1 MATQNTPN
9 PSRSRDEL
17 LAALRRPEQWDL
29 VVIGGGATG
38 LGTALDAAAR
48 GYRTLLLER
57 ADFAKG
63 TSSRSTKLV
72 HGGVRYLAQGNIK
85 LVREALRERGLLKRN
100 APHLV
105 HDMGFVI
112 PAYKW
117 WWKPFYGIGLSM
129 YDLLAG
135 KLGFGHCKVLNK
147 AQTLEHTPTLKR
159 EGLYGGILYHD
170 GRFDDARLAV
180 TLLQTFFDQGGSAI
194 NYLPV
199 NGLIKEGDKV
209 AGVTAHDEESGE
221 AFRLHAKVVV
231 NATGVF
237 VDSVRRM
244 DEPGLKD
251 MLAPSQGVHVV
262 VERKFNPGDSAVM
275 IPKTDDGRVLFAVP
289 WHDKVVIGTTDT
301 PVEHVSLEP
310 RALDEEIEFILRT
323 AKQYLANPP
332 TRKDVLSVY
341 AGQRPLVKNQNT
353 DGARSTAAISRGH
366 IIRISKGGLITIT
379 GGKWTTYRKM
389 GEDGVDQ
396 AIKIGS
402 LPKRPTRTPDM
413 RLHGYSENV
422 TGAFS
427 DVYGSDLAEI
437 RKLPGAQTKLH
448 PALDL
453 TEAEV
458 RWAARHELA
467 RTVEDMLSRRSR
479 SLLLDARAS
488 IAAAPGVAAILAEEL
503 GKDDA
508 WAKSQTAAYEQL
520 AAGYLLD

>member
-1 MATQNTPN
+1 MHRSISWQRKHHSEPIA
-9 PSRSRDEL
+9 RSRDEL

-85 LVREALRERGLLKRN
+85 LVREALRERGLLRRN

-135 KLGFGHCKVLNK
+135 KLGFGHCKVLSK

-170 GRFDDARLAV
+170 GQFDDARLAV

-199 NGLIKEGDKV
+199 TGLIKEGDKV
-209 AGVTAHDEESGE
+209 AGVTARDEESGE
-221 AFRLHAKVVV
+221 EFSVCMRRWSSTPRAFSWTA
-231 NATGVF
+231 
-237 VDSVRRM
+237 VRRM

-251 MLAPSQGVHVV
+251 MLSPSQGVHVV

-289 WHDKVVIGTTDT
+289 WHDKVVVGTTDT

-341 AGQRPLVKNQNT
+341 AGQRPL
-353 DGARSTAAISRGH
+353 
-366 IIRISKGGLITIT
+366 
-379 GGKWTTYRKM
+379 
-389 GEDGVDQ
+389 GE
-396 AIKIGS
+396 KS
-402 LPKRPTRTPDM
+402 EHRRRPF
-413 RLHGYSENV
+413 H
-422 TGAFS
+422 
-427 DVYGSDLAEI
+427 
-437 RKLPGAQTKLH
+437 
-448 PALDL
+448 
-453 TEAEV
+453 V
-458 RWAARHELA
+458 RHLA
-467 RTVEDMLSRRSR
+467 RPHHPHFEGRTHHDHRRQ
-479 SLLLDARAS
+479 
-488 IAAAPGVAAILAEEL
+488 V
-503 GKDDA
+503 DDLP
-508 WAKSQTAAYEQL
+508 QD
-520 AAGYLLD
+520 G

>member
-1 MATQNTPN
+1 MPTNIILNAA
-9 PSRSRDEL
+9 RSRDQL

-29 VVIGGGATG
+29 VVVGGGATG

-48 GYRTLLLER
+48 GYRTLLLEG

-72 HGGVRYLAQGNIK
+72 HGGVRYLAQGNVH
-85 LVREALRERGLLKRN
+85 LVREALRERGLLRRN

-135 KLGFGHCKVLNK
+135 KLGFGRCRVLDK
-147 AQTLEHTPTLKR
+147 EQALARTPTLRK
-159 EGLYGGILYHD
+159 EGLRGGVLYHD
-170 GRFDDARLAV
+170 GQFDDARLAV
-180 TLLQTFFDQGGSAI
+180 TLLQTLFDQGGTAI

-199 NGLIKEGDKV
+199 TGLIKEGGKV
-209 AGVTAHDEESGE
+209 AGVMARDEETGE
-221 AFRLHAKVVV
+221 TFNLRAKVVV

-237 VDSVRRM
+237 VDSLRRM
-244 DEPGLKD
+244 DEPGVKD
-251 MLAPSQGVHVV
+251 MLSPSQGVHIV
-262 VERKFNPGDSAVM
+262 VERRFQPGDSAVM

-289 WHDKVVIGTTDT
+289 WHDKVVVGTTDT
-301 PVEHVSLEP
+301 AVDHVSLEP
-310 RALDEEIEFILRT
+310 RALEEEIEFILRT
-323 AKQYLANPP
+323 AKQYLADPP

-341 AGQRPLVKNQNT
+341 VGQRPLVKGENT
-353 DGARSTAAISRGH
+353 DGAGATAAISRDH
-366 IIRISKGGLITIT
+366 IIRISRAGLITIT

-396 AIKIGS
+396 AIRVGG
-402 LPKRPTRTPDM
+402 LQKRPTRTPDM
-413 RLHGYSENV
+413 RLHGYSETV
-422 TGAFS
+422 TGAFA

-437 RKLPGAQTKLH
+437 RRLPGDQEKLH
-448 PALDL
+448 VSLDL

-458 RWAARHELA
+458 RWAARSELA
-467 RTVEDMLSRRSR
+467 RTVEDVLARRSR

-488 IAAAPGVAAILAEEL
+488 IAAAPRVASILASEL
-503 GKDDA
+503 GKDDTWVQA
-508 WAKSQTAAYEQL
+508 QTRAYEQL
-520 AAGYLLD
+520 AAGYLLN

>member
-1 MATQNTPN
+1 MHTNVTPNTP
-9 PSRSRDEL
+9 RSRDGL
-17 LAALRRPEQWDL
+17 LAVLRQPEPWDL
-29 VVIGGGATG
+29 IVTGGGATG

-48 GYRTLLLER
+48 GYRTLLLEG

-72 HGGVRYLAQGNIK
+72 HGGVRYLAQGNVH
-85 LVREALRERGLLKRN
+85 LVREALRERGLLRRN

-112 PAYKW
+112 PSYKW

-135 KLGFGHCKVLNK
+135 KLGFGRCKVLDK
-147 AQTLEHTPTLKR
+147 AGALARTPTLKQD
-159 EGLYGGILYHD
+159 GLRGGILYHD
-170 GRFDDARLAV
+170 GQFDDARLAV
-180 TLLQTFFDQGGSAI
+180 TLLQTLFDQGGTAL

-199 NGLIKEGDKV
+199 TGLLKEGDKV
-209 AGVTAHDEESGE
+209 AGVTARDEETGE
-221 AFRLHAKVVV
+221 TFNLRAKVVV

-237 VDSVRRM
+237 VDSLRRM
-244 DEPGLKD
+244 DEPGVKD
-251 MLAPSQGVHVV
+251 MLSPSQGVHVV
-262 VERKFNPGDSAVM
+262 VERRFQPGDSAVM

-301 PVEHVSLEP
+301 PVGQVSLEP

-323 AKQYLANPP
+323 AKQYFANAP
-332 TRKDVLSVY
+332 TRQDVLSVY
-341 AGQRPLVKNQNT
+341 VGQRPLVKNEKT
-353 DGARSTAAISRGH
+353 DGVGSTAAISRDH
-366 IIRISKGGLITIT
+366 IIRISKAGLITIT

-396 AIKIGS
+396 AIKVGN
-402 LPKRPTRTPDM
+402 LQKRPTRTPEM
-413 RLHGYSENV
+413 RLHGYSETV
-422 TGAFS
+422 TGAFT

-437 RKLPGAQTKLH
+437 RRLPGEKTKLH
-448 PALDL
+448 ASLDI

-458 RWAARHELA
+458 RWAARSELA
-467 RTVEDMLSRRSR
+467 RTVEDVLSRRSR

-488 IAAAPGVAAILAEEL
+488 IAAAPRVAAILADEL
-503 GKDDA
+503 GKETAWVDA
-508 WAKSQTAAYEQL
+508 QTQAYTQL
-520 AAGYLLD
+520 ASGYLLN

>member
-1 MATQNTPN
+1 MSTTVTPN
-9 PSRSRDEL
+9 AARSRDEL
-17 LAALRRPEQWDL
+17 LAALRRSEPWDL
-29 VVIGGGATG
+29 LVVGGGATG

-48 GYRTLLLER
+48 GYRTLLLEG

-72 HGGVRYLAQGNIK
+72 HGGVRYLAQGNVH
-85 LVREALRERGLLKRN
+85 LVREALRERGLLRRN

-135 KLGFGHCKVLNK
+135 KLGFGRCRVLSK
-147 AQTLEHTPTLKR
+147 EGALARTPTLKKA
-159 EGLYGGILYHD
+159 GLRGGILYHD
-170 GRFDDARLAV
+170 GQFDDARLAV
-180 TLLQTFFDQGGSAI
+180 TLLQTLFDQGGTAL

-199 NGLIKEGDKV
+199 TGLVKEGDKV
-209 AGVTAHDEESGE
+209 AGVTARDEETGE
-221 AFRLHAKVVV
+221 TFSLRAKVVV

-237 VDSVRRM
+237 VDSLRRM
-244 DEPGLKD
+244 DEPGVRD
-251 MLAPSQGVHVV
+251 MLSPSQGVHVV
-262 VERKFNPGDSAVM
+262 VERRFQPGDSAIM

-289 WHDKVVIGTTDT
+289 WHDKVVVGTTDT
-301 PVEHVSLEP
+301 PVDHVSLEP
-310 RALDEEIEFILRT
+310 RALEEEIEFILRT

-341 AGQRPLVKNQNT
+341 VGQRPLVKNENT
-353 DGARSTAAISRGH
+353 DGAGSTAAISRDH
-366 IIRISKGGLITIT
+366 IIRISKAGLITIT

-396 AIKIGS
+396 AIKVGG
-402 LPKRPTRTPDM
+402 LPKRPTRTPDL
-413 RLHGYSENV
+413 RLHGYSETV
-422 TGAFS
+422 TGAFT

-437 RKLPGAQTKLH
+437 RRLPGDQEKLH
-448 PALDL
+448 ASLDL

-458 RWAARHELA
+458 RWAARRELA
-467 RTVEDMLSRRSR
+467 RTVEDVLSRRSR
-479 SLLLDARAS
+479 ALLLDARAS
-488 IAAAPGVAAILAEEL
+488 IAAAPRVASILAAEL

-508 WAKSQTAAYEQL
+508 WAQAQTHAYEQL
-520 AAGYLLD
+520 AAGYLLN

>member
-1 MATQNTPN
+1 MDSNLSPNTA
-9 PSRSRDEL
+9 RSRDEL
-17 LAALRRPEQWDL
+17 LAALRRPEQWDII
-29 VVIGGGATG
+29 VAGGGATG

-48 GYRTLLLER
+48 GYRTLLLEG

-135 KLGFGHCKVLNK
+135 KLGFGRCKVLNK
-147 AQTLEHTPTLKR
+147 EQALARTPTLKR
-159 EGLYGGILYHD
+159 EGLYGGVLYHD
-170 GRFDDARLAV
+170 GQFDDARLAV
-180 TLLQTFFDQGGSAI
+180 TLLQTLFDQGGTAI
-194 NYLPV
+194 NYVPV
-199 NGLIKEGDKV
+199 TGLIKGGDKV
-209 AGVTAHDEESGE
+209 AGVTARDTETGEEFSI
-221 AFRLHAKVVV
+221 RAKVVV

-237 VDSVRRM
+237 VDALRRM
-244 DEPGLKD
+244 DEPGVKD
-251 MLAPSQGVHVV
+251 MLSPSQGVHIVV
-262 VERKFNPGDSAVM
+262 DRKFNPGDSAVM

-289 WHDKVVIGTTDT
+289 WHDKVVVGTTDT

-323 AKQYLANPP
+323 ARQYLAEPP
-332 TRKDVLSVY
+332 TRADVLSVY
-341 AGQRPLVKNQNT
+341 VGQRPLVKNENT
-353 DGARSTAAISRGH
+353 DGVGSTAAISRDH
-366 IIRISKGGLITIT
+366 IIRISRGCLITIT

-389 GEDGVDQ
+389 GEDCVDQ
-396 AIKIGS
+396 AIRVGS
-402 LPKRPTRTPDM
+402 LQKHPTRTPNM
-413 RLHGYSENV
+413 HLHGYSETV

-427 DVYGSDLAEI
+427 DVYGSDLADI
-437 RKLPGAQTKLH
+437 RKLPGAAKKLH
-448 PALDL
+448 PSLDI

-458 RWAARHELA
+458 RWAARRELA
-467 RTVEDMLSRRSR
+467 RTVEDVLSRRTR

-488 IAAAPGVAAILAEEL
+488 IAAAPRVAALLAEEL
-503 GKDDA
+503 HRDAA
-508 WAKSQTAAYEQL
+508 WAQVQTTAYEQL
-520 AAGYLLD
+520 AAGYLLN